1 MNRNF
6 GVSLIVFEVDLLPN
20 HRVCLI
26 EVIGK
31 YII

>member
-6 GVSLIVFEVDLLPN
+6 GVSLIVFEVDLLLY

-31 YII
+31 YIV